1 MPKGSRDT
9 SQEQDL
15 YELLEV
21 DDNAA
26 SAAIKKSYRK
36 LSVKYHPD
44 KNPAEAGRFNL
55 IRDAYEVLSNP
66 DKRVLYDTGGM
77 QAVKDGEQ
85 GKAETGEGMEKHMD
99 VTLTELYLGV
109 RRKLPIRRRV
119 ICRKCRSTRDPVRC
133 KGCKACPPSKKT
145 VHIRQGHMIFRQE
158 QEVPSSE
165 DCRTEV
171 VDLDVSVDR
180 GASVG
185 DKIVFRHM
193 GAQKPGQI
201 PGDVTVVLKA
211 RKERSDLE
219 WKRLG
224 NDLRVQVNLT
234 LREALLG
241 FTRKVTHLD
250 GHSVEFSTQAV
261 TSPGQVVR
269 ISHEGMPVKDVPSQF
284 GDLYVQMGIKFPKE
298 LSKAHRMELENVR
311 SLSDDF
317 QQECTVVD
325 ASGRTWKGPCWY
337 GKEKKDEL

>member
-1 MPKGSRDT
+1 
-9 SQEQDL
+9 
-15 YELLEV
+15 
-21 DDNAA
+21 
-26 SAAIKKSYRK
+26 
-36 LSVKYHPD
+36 
-44 KNPAEAGRFNL
+44 
-55 IRDAYEVLSNP
+55 
-66 DKRVLYDTGGM
+66 
-77 QAVKDGEQ
+77 
-85 GKAETGEGMEKHMD
+85 
-99 VTLTELYLGV
+99 
-109 RRKLPIRRRV
+109 
-119 ICRKCRSTRDPVRC
+119 
-133 KGCKACPPSKKT
+133 
-145 VHIRQGHMIFRQE
+145 
-158 QEVPSSE
+158 
-165 DCRTEV
+165 
-171 VDLDVSVDR
+171 
-180 GASVG
+180 
-185 DKIVFRHM
+185 M

-250 GHSVEFSTQAV
+250 GHSE
-261 TSPGQVVR
+261 
-269 ISHEGMPVKDVPSQF
+269 F

-337 GKEKKDEL
+337 GKEKKDE